1 MRRVLPLIL
10 LALTSCAQ
18 RDGTKAP
25 EIRWYRGNLHT
36 HTLWSDGD
44 DFPDMVV
51 DWYREAGYD
60 FLALSDHNV
69 LSEGERWVD
78 VDQKLRPAFDKYVD
92 HLGPNAVDTVAVAGT
107 TRVRLKTLAELRAAF
122 EEPDRFI
129 LIQSEEITESVDKLP
144 VHLNATNVKEFI
156 PPQGGSTVV
165 EVMQRNIDA
174 VLAQRE
180 RTHQAMFPHIN
191 HPNFGWGITV
201 EDILAVEG
209 EKFFEIYNGHPLVH
223 NLGDADH
230 SSVEDMW
237 DVILATRL
245 STGGEPMYGL
255 AVDDAHHYHGMDR
268 SLANPGRGWVM
279 VGADTL
285 TPEGIVDA
293 MEAGRFY
300 ASTGVVL
307 RDVRRLPDR
316 LEIEIQAGGRRELQD
331 GVRRILRRHDQRH
344 AVGRR
349 RALFCGRDASVV
361 RLERRRAVRS
371 SARHFIQAQ
380 DESESRQRGRDG
392 MDPAGGPF
400 RHPQVILKRG
410 RASIL

>member
-1 MRRVLPLIL
+1 MRRVLTLIL

-18 RDGTKAP
+18 RDGTETP

-78 VDQKLRPAFDKYVD
+78 VDQKLRPAFDKYVY
-92 HLGPNAVDTVAVAGT
+92 HLGPDAVDTVAVAGT
-107 TRVRLKTLAELRAAF
+107 TRVRLKTLDELRAAF

-129 LIQSEEITESVDKLP
+129 LIPSEEITDKVDKVP
-144 VHLNATNVKEFI
+144 IHINATNIKELI
-156 PPQGGSTVV
+156 PPRGGSTVV

-174 VLAQRE
+174 VLEQRE

-191 HPNFGWGITV
+191 HPNYVWAITAD
-201 EDILAVEG
+201 DILAVEG
-209 EKFFEIYNGHPLVH
+209 ERFFEIYNGHPLVH

-268 SLANPGRGWVM
+268 SLANPGRGWIM
-279 VGADTL
+279 VRADTL
-285 TPEGIVDA
+285 TPEAIIDA

-316 LEIEIQAGGRRELQD
+316 LEIEIKPEV
-331 GVRRILRRHDQRH
+331 GVSYKTEF
-344 AVGRR
+344 VGS
-349 RALFCGRDASVV
+349 SVDTTSG
-361 RLERRRAVRS
+361 ERSVGVVLS
-371 SARHFIQAQ
+371 SAEGTLASYALRD
-380 DESESRQRGRDG
+380 DELYVRARVISSKPKANPNHDNEVEMAWTQPVVHS
-392 MDPAGGPF
+392 A
-400 RHPQVILKRG
+400 ILK
-410 RASIL
+410 

>member
-316 LEIEIQAGGRRELQD
+316 LEIDIQPEV
-331 GVRRILRRHDQRH
+331 GVSYKTEF
-344 AVGRR
+344 VGS
-349 RALFCGRDASVV
+349 SVDTTSGTRSV
-361 RLERRRAVRS
+361 GVVLS
-371 SARHFIQAQ
+371 SAEGTQASYALRA
-380 DESESRQRGRDG
+380 DELYVRARVISSKPKANPNHDDEVEMAWTQPVVHS
-392 MDPAGGPF
+392 A
-400 RHPQVILKRG
+400 ILK
-410 RASIL
+410 